1 MNIFH
6 SIQVLVPAETTR
18 LPPVDGARRLRGQ
31 TDVLVTIRHWA
42 QTVEPTR
49 RAEAATTDVV
59 DGEKYS

>member
-6 SIQVLVPAETTR
+6 RIQVLVPAETTR
-18 LPPVDGARRLRGQ
+18 LPPVDGTGRLRGQ
-31 TDVLVTIRHWA
+31 TDVLVTNRNWA
-42 QTVEPTR
+42 QAVGPTR